1 MVREKAALLEVARGK
16 EAKADQRAYALW
28 GELMAA
34 LREQDAA
41 EEKVTSL
48 ATEAVVA
55 NQQR

>member
-16 EAKADQRAYALW
+16 EAKANQRAYALW
-28 GELMAA
+28 GELVAA

-41 EEKVTSL
+41 VEKVTSL

-55 NQQR
+55 NQ

>member
-16 EAKADQRAYALW
+16 EAEADQRAYALW
-28 GELMAA
+28 GELVAA
-34 LREQDAA
+34 LREWDAT